1 MWFPNY
7 FKERFILLGTQKQ
20 IDTGLFVLRVAI
32 GCLML
37 VHGIQKLMGFS
48 GMADVF
54 PDPIGMGSQLSLTM
68 AIGAEVGCSILL
80 ILGLGT
86 RLAVI
91 PLAFTMIVALFVVHA
106 ADPWKVKELAAIF
119 LTVYAVIFITGPGS
133 CSLDAKLFTKTKAA
147 TRDEVPMPE

>member
-1 MWFPNY
+1 M
-7 FKERFILLGTQKQ
+7 LLGAPKQ

-32 GCLML
+32 GCFML
-37 VHGIQKLMGFS
+37 LHGLPKLMGFS
-48 GMADVF
+48 EMADKF
-54 PDPIGMGSQLSLTM
+54 PDPIGMGGQLSLTM

-106 ADPWKVKELAAIF
+106 SDPWKVKELAAVF
-119 LTVYAVIFITGPGS
+119 LAVYTVIFITGPGN
-133 CSLDAKLFTKTKAA
+133 CSLDAKWFSK
-147 TRDEVPMPE
+147 PESETSV

>member
-1 MWFPNY
+1 
-7 FKERFILLGTQKQ
+7 
-20 IDTGLFVLRVAI
+20 
-32 GCLML
+32 ML
-37 VHGIQKLMGFS
+37 VHGLQKLMGFS

-54 PDPIGMGSQLSLTM
+54 PDPIGMGSRLSLTM

-86 RLAVI
+86 RLAVL

-119 LTVYAVIFITGPGS
+119 LTVYVVIFITGPGR
-133 CSLDAKLFTKTKAA
+133 CSLDAKLFDKTKSGSG
-147 TRDEVPMPE
+147 TGVV

>member
-1 MWFPNY
+1 
-7 FKERFILLGTQKQ
+7 
-20 IDTGLFVLRVAI
+20 
-32 GCLML
+32 ML

-106 ADPWKVKELAAIF
+106 TDPWKVKELAAIF
-119 LTVYAVIFITGPGS
+119 LTVYTVIFITGPGS
-133 CSLDAKLFTKTKAA
+133 CSLDAKLFDKTKAA
-147 TRDEVPMPE
+147 TRDELPKPK